1 MISKSTLLHLRIP
14 FSVFLMPVFLFALGI
29 SINPSGFRI
38 VLTFLVLHLF
48 IYPASNAYNS
58 FFDKDEKSIGGL
70 KHPPAVEKDLH
81 TTSLVFEGAGIL
93 LALFISWQFTVMVFI
108 YGVIS
113 KAYSHPSI
121 RIKKYPWLSWL
132 IAGIFQGFFTF
143 WMCCIAL
150 NDSGFNVILQADI
163 FIAAVLTTLILM
175 GFYPLTQIY
184 QHEEDN
190 KRGDLTVSCL
200 LGIRGTFIFSAAVFL
215 VAIPGFLVYFKWFF
229 GWQLFYLF
237 LLFIAPVLAYFTWWF
252 LKIIKN
258 PATADYTHTMRLS
271 VISSV
276 SLSTFFILLYF
287 AK

>member
-29 SINPSGFRI
+29 SIHPSGFRI
-38 VLTFLVLHLF
+38 ALTFLVLHLF

-70 KHPPAVEKDLH
+70 KHPPEVEKDLY
-81 TTSLVFEGAGIL
+81 TTSLILEGVGTL
-93 LALFISWQFTVMVFI
+93 LAFLISWQFAVMVVI

-113 KAYSHPSI
+113 KAYSHPAI

-132 IAGIFQGFFTF
+132 TAGVFQGLFTF
-143 WMCCIAL
+143 WMCYLAL
-150 NDSGFNVILQADI
+150 NASGFAIILQAEI
-163 FIAAVLTTLILM
+163 LIPAVLTTMMLL

-184 QHEEDN
+184 QHEEDQ
-190 KRGDLTVSCL
+190 KRGDLTLSCL
-200 LGIRGTFIFSAAVFL
+200 LGTSGTFLFSAAVFV
-215 VAIPGFLVYFKWFF
+215 VALPGLLTYFKCYFDWR
-229 GWQLFYLF
+229 LFYLC
-237 LLFIAPVLAYFTWWF
+237 LLLIIPVLAYFLFWF
-252 LKIIKN
+252 RNVIKD
-258 PATADYTHTMRLS
+258 PAKADYSHAMRLNM
-271 VISSV
+271 IAAL

>member
-1 MISKSTLLHLRIP
+1 MISKSSLLHLRIP
-14 FSVFLMPVFLFALGI
+14 FSVFLMPVFLFAFGI

-48 IYPASNAYNS
+48 IYPASNGYNS
-58 FFDKDEKSIGGL
+58 FFDKDEKSIGSL
-70 KHPPAVEKDLH
+70 KHPPAVEKDLY
-81 TTSLVFEGAGIL
+81 TTSLVFDGVGIL
-93 LALFISWQFTVMVFI
+93 LALLISWQFAVMVFL

-143 WMCCIAL
+143 WMCYIAL
-150 NDSGFNVILQADI
+150 NDSGFDVILQADI
-163 FIAAVLTTLILM
+163 FIPAVLITLILM

-190 KRGDLTVSCL
+190 KRGDLTLSYL

-215 VAIPGFLVYFKWFF
+215 VAILGFLVYFKWFF
-229 GWQLFYLF
+229 GWQRFYLF
-237 LLFIAPVLAYFTWWF
+237 LLFITPVLVYFNWWF
-252 LKIIKN
+252 LKVIKN
-258 PATADYTHTMRLS
+258 PAKADYSHTMRLS
-271 VISSV
+271 MISSL